1 MSDMKLI
8 MEGWRDYVTTHENA
22 TGTIILF
29 ENGSPRPV
37 QFKHRLEEIHDSNLG
52 TFITAWERSVE
63 YQLSEGA
70 VQDFM
75 DNPVLALSHQAFM
88 LLDRVKDKAALYA
101 GKIIRVVNKIRA
113 FAHRFEEDHPT
124 LYRIGVTTSKIL
136 LALLVVLALAAI
148 FSGEAQAADLVKVGA
163 GDASSDLV
171 ASGAQLEKL
180 GTALQNS
187 ADPTFQEVSAKM
199 LEIASAPEN
208 VTQADLG
215 PLKKE
220 FMEILNVGLEK
231 LQGIE
236 QAQEL
241 AAKAAELAQTA
252 TEYAGS
258 ESAFTAVDLGGSS
271 GIIDHLLGVARMGGE
286 SAAQAL
292 SQLEQLASQGV
303 TPEVQELAKDALQK
317 LQ

>member
-1 MSDMKLI
+1 MKLI
-8 MEGWRDYVTTHENA
+8 MEGWRNYIATHKNA

-37 QFKHRLEEIHDSNLG
+37 QFKHRLDEIDDSNIG
-52 TFITAWERSVE
+52 AFITEWERSVE

-101 GKIIRVVNKIRA
+101 GKIIGVVNKIRN
-113 FAHRFEEDHPT
+113 FAQRFEENHPT
-124 LYRIGVTTSKIL
+124 VYRVGVIVSKIL
-136 LALLVVLALAAI
+136 LALLIVLALAAI

-163 GDASSDLV
+163 GDPGSDLL
-171 ASGAQLEKL
+171 ATGAQLEKL

-236 QAQEL
+236 QAKEL
-241 AAKAAELAQTA
+241 AAKAAEVAQTA

-258 ESAFTAVDLGGSS
+258 ESAFTALDVGGPS
-271 GIIDHLLGVARMGGE
+271 GVIDHLLGVARMGGE
-286 SAAQAL
+286 GAAKAIG
-292 SQLEQLASQGV
+292 QLEQIASQGV
-303 TPEVQELAKDALQK
+303 TPEVQELAKDALKQI
-317 LQ
+317 Q